1 MASSS
6 NRRGTAQ
13 TTLPWTTTEEIMLC
27 TAWCNAMDT
36 YVTRDRQFRKGVWEE
51 VYDNFKKDMGG
62 TIRGYDAIV
71 SKWKNSIRPK
81 VACFSVVYDSVR
93 RMDKNGSS
101 DLVLFQNALA
111 NFKRGMDNLSQW
123 RRVGEFEKSSSL
135 VRDAIIS
142 RLQKE
147 QEKEYQLINNLLGEI
162 NRYMLQNLDRAKE
175 ETRVTSLPLDEPLKT
190 FTLQTLRL
198 SSVSDKRIATILE
211 AAREK
216 VIESINNRDKM
227 IQTYQAI

>member
-1 MASSS
+1 M
-6 NRRGTAQ
+6 
-13 TTLPWTTTEEIMLC
+13 
-27 TAWCNAMDT
+27 
-36 YVTRDRQFRKGVWEE
+36 V
-51 VYDNFKKDMGG
+51 G

-93 RMDKNGSS
+93 RMDINTTSKHTLWLTN
-101 DLVLFQNALA
+101 
-111 NFKRGMDNLSQW
+111 K
-123 RRVGEFEKSSSL
+123 

-147 QEKEYQLINNLLGEI
+147 EEKEYQLINNLLGEI

>member
-1 MASSS
+1 MTSSS
-6 NRRGTAQ
+6 NRRGAAQ
-13 TTLPWTTTEEIMLC
+13 TTLPWTTAEEIMLC

-36 YVTRDRQFRKGVWEE
+36 YVTRDRQFRKGFWEE

-71 SKWKNSIRPK
+71 SKWKNLIRPK
-81 VACFSVVYDSVR
+81 VVCFSVVYDRLR
-93 RMDKNGSS
+93 RMDENGSS

-111 NFKRGMDNLSQW
+111 KFQTGYEQPFTMEACW
-123 RRVGEFEKSSSL
+123 RILKNHPAWSKVE
-135 VRDAIIS
+135 VPT
-142 RLQKE
+142 
-147 QEKEYQLINNLLGEI
+147 YQ
-162 NRYMLQNLDRAKE
+162 RHRAEE

-198 SSVSDKRIATILE
+198 SSESDKRVATILE

-227 IQTYQAI
+227 IQAYQAI